1 MRSDLKAVWNLFVSI
16 LKLPLT
22 LLLVLAGKKDVK
34 DLGEPIHVVITYVVE
49 AKVTMTII
57 MVNIIM
63 FVWSRFWPE
72 QWLTSF
78 MDHPQHLLTG
88 HVYTLFTATYLHA
101 NIGHL
106 IGNMT
111 ILFFLGR
118 MVEERLGAPK
128 YFGLYTIVGIIAS
141 LINNLSMIATSSMNY
156 TLGASGAIAGIM
168 AAAMLYHPFRIT
180 FAGFMP
186 LPTFIVVWMG
196 IYGDATG
203 ILNPTG
209 NIAYWAHMGGY
220 LGTMFV
226 LAITDKDDLKKGLMM
241 NMLTLALVVITSV
254 LVGSL

>member
-1 MRSDLKAVWNLFVSI
+1 MRSDLKAALNLFVSI

-34 DLGEPIHVVITYVVE
+34 DLGEPIRVVVTYVVE

-72 QWLTSF
+72 QWLISL

-196 IYGDATG
+196 IYGDASG